1 MAERLLGDRYKVE
14 GKIGAGGMAIVYRAK
29 DTLLERTVAI
39 KVLREQFVTD
49 EAFVK
54 RFRREAQAA
63 ASLSHPNIVS
73 IYDVG
78 RDGDIDYIVMEYI
91 HGQTLKDIIR
101 SNGPLETL
109 DAVNLVYQVGEALR
123 HAHANNIIHRDIKP
137 QNILVTSDGRAK
149 VTDFGI
155 ARAVT
160 SATLTHTGDIIGSV
174 HYLSPEQARGALV
187 TEQSDIYSLGI
198 ILYELITGQLPYD
211 GDTPISI
218 ALKHL
223 QEIPQMPG
231 QLGNSEELDGVILR
245 AIAKSTND
253 RYLNAK
259 EFLDDLSR
267 VRAGQQVSYRP
278 NLHDDDMTVLHRGMA
293 NQVNRGA
300 NAHQSGGMAGNRAG
314 NPGNMGNMGSM
325 GNLSPEPQKKK
336 GRRLKIGRF
345 EIAPYVIILPCV
357 AILAAIVAM
366 YFFVDYLKG
375 SEREVPDLSG
385 LTEVEARSKLEGV
398 KMTLSNDVD
407 AKYSDEVA
415 VDKIIEQIPA
425 PHTMVKGP
433 REVKVTISLGTAN
446 LEMPSV
452 TGITLDEAYELLE
465 RNGFSKG
472 QVEVERR
479 TDDRV
484 TEDRIISQS
493 HAAKQSVSK
502 NTKITL
508 VVSSGA
514 SIILPDFSG
523 EDYVN
528 AERILKEKGILKV
541 EVLARMSPDK
551 PVGAVLYTYP
561 GAGSKITKETQV
573 TVYYSSGPGPNP

>member
-1 MAERLLGDRYKVE
+1 MERLLGDRYKIE

-101 SNGPLETL
+101 SSGPLETL

-293 NQVNRGA
+293 NQVNRDA
-300 NAHQSGGMAGNRAG
+300 NARQGGAGGVAG
-314 NPGNMGNMGSM
+314 SRMGNTGNMPSDM
-325 GNLSPEPQKKK
+325 PPVKK

-345 EIAPYVIILPCV
+345 EVAPYVIILPCV
-357 AILAAIVAM
+357 AILAIIVAM
-366 YFFVDYLKG
+366 YFFVGYVSGDK
-375 SEREVPDLSG
+375 RNVPDL
-385 LTEVEARSKLEGV
+385 T
-398 KMTLSNDVD
+398 KMTLVE
-407 AKYSDEVA
+407 AK
-415 VDKIIEQIPA
+415 
-425 PHTMVKGP
+425 
-433 REVKVTISLGTAN
+433 
-446 LEMPSV
+446 
-452 TGITLDEAYELLE
+452 
-465 RNGFSKG
+465 
-472 QVEVERR
+472 
-479 TDDRV
+479 
-484 TEDRIISQS
+484 
-493 HAAKQSVSK
+493 AK
-502 NTKITL
+502 L
-508 VVSSGA
+508 
-514 SIILPDFSG
+514 
-523 EDYVN
+523 
-528 AERILKEKGILKV
+528 
-541 EVLARMSPDK
+541 
-551 PVGAVLYTYP
+551 
-561 GAGSKITKETQV
+561 
-573 TVYYSSGPGPNP
+573 